1 MVMGD
6 SRDIYY
12 LEILISYK
20 KGTSYIKLDTW
31 AVSKYYT
38 AQSIMV
44 NDKKTMNRLSDY
56 VYGSKYKSAKQ
67 LVITKV
73 LSCKKIGESIV

>member
-1 MVMGD
+1 MGMGD
-6 SRDIYY
+6 NRDIYY
-12 LEILISYK
+12 LEIFISYK
-20 KGTSYIKLDTW
+20 KGKSYVKTDTW

-38 AQSIMV
+38 AQSIMK
-44 NDKKTMNRLSDY
+44 NDKKTMSRLLDF

-67 LVITKV
+67 LVIVKV

>member
-6 SRDIYY
+6 SREIYY

-20 KGTSYIKLDTW
+20 KGKSYVKLDTW

-38 AQSIMV
+38 AQSIMA
-44 NDKKTMNRLSDY
+44 NDNKTMNRLSDY
-56 VYGSKYKSAKQ
+56 AYGSKYKSVKQ
-67 LVITKV
+67 LVIVKV